1 MSSRIIVA
9 VGGGEIKNKTTL
21 KIDGYIADL
30 AKKRAGEKR
39 ATALFLGT
47 ASYDFMP
54 YFNSFRKTYTSLFGL
69 KAEVAMTVYRKTE
82 YCRLK
87 EKFEAA
93 DMIYVGGGDTKFMIE
108 SWKES
113 GVMSLVIDAYR
124 RGVIISGLS
133 AGAICWFE
141 QMYTDSEIISG
152 DGADYKI
159 MPAAGILKGLACPHY
174 NERRED
180 FDRILLNGNLEAV
193 GIENDCAVV
202 YENEVAVRAV
212 SAGGKAYYLKADNG
226 ELKRIEII

>member
-1 MSSRIIVA
+1 MDKTIIA
-9 VGGGEIKNKTTL
+9 VGGGEIKEKTTL
-21 KIDGYIADL
+21 KIDEYIASL
-30 AKKRAGEKR
+30 AKKRAGERR
-39 ATALFLGT
+39 ARALFIGT
-47 ASYDFMP
+47 ASHDYMP
-54 YFNSFRKTYTSLFGL
+54 YFNSFRKTYTSEFGL
-69 KAEVAMTVYRKTE
+69 KDDVAMTVYRKTE

-87 EKFEAA
+87 EKFDAA
-93 DMIYVGGGDTKFMIE
+93 DMIYVGGGDTVFMMASWHE
-108 SWKES
+108 SRVNE
-113 GVMSLVIDAYR
+113 LLLDAYR

-141 QMYTDSEIISG
+141 RMYTDSEIISG
-152 DGADYKI
+152 KGADYKI
-159 MPAAGILKGLACPHY
+159 MPATGILKGLACPHY